1 MKENI
6 QNLIEQI
13 AEGEL
18 TRNSV
23 SWQAQEVIL
32 NPDLSETYKD
42 EVVEAAVETIHRIG
56 QDRTTYNA
64 IIDAH
69 NVKRDAKNAR
79 QRENRR
85 FKKSRMIYQAK

>member
-1 MKENI
+1 MKESI
-6 QNLIEQI
+6 QKLIEQI

-42 EVVEAAVETIHRIG
+42 EVVEAAVETILKLG
-56 QDRTTYNA
+56 EDRQTYTA
-64 IIDAH
+64 IIEAH
-69 NVKRDAKNAR
+69 NPQRRER
-79 QRENRR
+79 QQL
-85 FKKSRMIYQAK
+85 KQSQTIYQAK